1 MAPPAMNINRTASD
15 GGTIILNK
23 YQLTRLLGRGS
34 FAKVYHGRY
43 GTRLRWGAFHTALSR
58 YGTSLRWGAF
68 HTAVPPW
75 TDEGSYCTE
84 ILSADRVDS

>member
-1 MAPPAMNINRTASD
+1 MYIKSFHISTCLIYNSIPMNINRTASD

-34 FAKVYHGRY
+34 FTKVYHGRY
-43 GTRLRWGAFHTALSR
+43 GTRLRWGAFHTAVS
-58 YGTSLRWGAF
+58 
-68 HTAVPPW
+68 PW